1 MVNRKSALITEG
13 FVFLAVALIASAI
26 NPPFGRLPGQD
37 NLWLDLSVLRTVAWA
52 GEALKGSPW
61 AVVDFLQGLG
71 AEVRYDTKTVIH
83 FFDPAVLLSVFVDA
97 MVAVKIRGFVL
108 VLYCLFSLSRLYRQQ
123 IVVGNTS
130 EALHYP
136 ILLGYVIA
144 PPFMGEVSHSF
155 SPIFYTLP
163 GLILSLRFFAKSPTP
178 VAASAVVAAATLLV
192 SLSDLNIAFIAPSL
206 LLFVWLFDSEI
217 RKLSAI
223 NVVFVILAIGIVII
237 ADYWGVILVLFK
249 LHGESAV
256 ASAGSWTLKMYDES
270 FLVPVLKG
278 LIYPAHGYPHF
289 SYIAPLLP
297 LVLMPLVFGQYR
309 IVYAKRLGL
318 LVFLCSVLF
327 ALGVAG
333 HGIDFLRQKLPSA
346 MRYHLAII
354 PFLTCLF
361 IVYQRSAVE
370 MSLQRMARSWS
381 MLWISGCLMLLAFFL
396 VSVLGADGLRVALDN
411 SEMHSW
417 RFVAFGLVWLLPT
430 GLTFLAVVFGW
441 PGLSTLNRSI
451 VMIIGTVLFA
461 GGFLVLRWCGLPLFT
476 YVSLSAEKSLYNTL
490 GTEINEIINA
500 SEYANATRSIV
511 PVARGVYEPSRGRN
525 DKLLP
530 LQEYPEI
537 YGGRS
542 FFHHRYA
549 LSKHTAIL
557 YAVTS
562 GASLTRGLFA
572 FPPGIGYFQKAVDF
586 AETTNSPF
594 LISADAEIDDP
605 RVEKLGSVPVINRLI
620 NKRPIMNPGLI
631 GDIYVYGIKSLKPSV
646 SGSSHTQHATYFRT
660 RAEFRNV
667 KIGEKLPITYF
678 DSLRAYD
685 ESGQSVTLMKRP
697 DGFAQV
703 VGGILPKILTVTSFT
718 PWGTLSLLAP
728 LFSWLLLF
736 FAGRWRHHG
745 YG

>member
-1 MVNRKSALITEG
+1 MVNRKSVITEW
-13 FVFLAVALIASAI
+13 FVFLAVALVASAI

-37 NLWLDLSVLRTVAWA
+37 NLWADLAVLRTVAWA
-52 GEALKGSPW
+52 GEALKCSPW

-71 AEVRYDTKTVIH
+71 AEVRYDTKTIIH

-144 PPFMGEVSHSF
+144 PPLMGEVSHSF

-163 GLILSLRFFAKSPTP
+163 GLILSLRCFAKSPTP
-178 VAASAVVAAATLLV
+178 AAASAVVVATMLLG
-192 SLSDLNIAFIAPSL
+192 SLSDLNIAFIVPFL
-206 LLFVWLFDSEI
+206 LLFVWFFDIEI
-217 RKLSAI
+217 RKLPAI
-223 NVVFVILAIGIVII
+223 NAAFIILAIGVVII
-237 ADYWGVILVLFK
+237 ADYWAVILVLFK
-249 LHGESAV
+249 LHGEAAAHV
-256 ASAGSWTLKMYDES
+256 GSWTLTMYGES

-289 SYIAPLLP
+289 SYIAPFLP

-309 IVYAKRLGL
+309 IVYAKQLGL
-318 LVFLCSVLF
+318 FVFLCSVLF
-327 ALGVAG
+327 ALGVVG
-333 HGIDFLRQKLPSA
+333 HGIDALRQKLPSA

-354 PFLTCLF
+354 PFLMCLF
-361 IVYQRSAVE
+361 IVYSRSAVE

-381 MLWISGCLMLLAFFL
+381 ILAISGCLMLLIFFL
-396 VSVLGADGLRVALDN
+396 VSVLGEYGLRRALEK
-411 SEMHSW
+411 SGMYGW

-430 GLTFLAVVFGW
+430 SLTLLAVVSGRL
-441 PGLSTLNRSI
+441 GSSTVSRSL
-451 VMIIGTVLFA
+451 VMIIGSVFFA

-476 YVSLSAEKSLYNTL
+476 YVSHSAEKSLYNTL
-490 GTEINEIINA
+490 GTEINKIINA
-500 SEYANATRSIV
+500 SDYANATRSIV

-542 FFHHRYA
+542 FFHYRYA
-549 LSKHTAIL
+549 LSEHTAIL
-557 YAVTS
+557 YAITT
-562 GASLTRGLFA
+562 GASLFA
-572 FPPGIGYFQKAVDF
+572 FPPSIGHFQKAVDF

-605 RVEKLGSVPVINRLI
+605 RVEKLGSVPIINRFI
-620 NKRPIMNPGLI
+620 NKRPIINPGLI

-660 RAEFRNV
+660 RAEFRYV

-685 ESGQSVTLMKRP
+685 ETGQSITLMKRP

-703 VGGILPKILTVTSFT
+703 AGGISPKIITVTSFA

-728 LFSWLLLF
+728 LFSWLLLL
-736 FAGRWRHHG
+736 FAARWRHHG